1 MDRKH
6 FLELAQRCS
15 VKETTHT
22 VDLINWQFKV
32 FGANIMDYPN
42 ALEIYTVIK
51 QGYS

>member
-15 VKETTHT
+15 VKETKHT
-22 VDLINWQFKV
+22 LHFINWQYKV

-42 ALEIYTVIK
+42 ALEIYTKIK
-51 QGYS
+51 EGYS